1 MSQSLVSCQRID
13 HGDRMHV
20 GFTSLREFVLERPSL
35 RAEALRVLLD
45 LTTHPGMA
53 IMSVMP
59 VLDAHVDRS
68 AQNLSHVGLRSTP

>member
-1 MSQSLVSCQRID
+1 MTALI

-45 LTTHPGMA
+45 LTTHPGMGIVLM
-53 IMSVMP
+53 IMS
-59 VLDAHVDRS
+59 L
-68 AQNLSHVGLRSTP
+68 TC